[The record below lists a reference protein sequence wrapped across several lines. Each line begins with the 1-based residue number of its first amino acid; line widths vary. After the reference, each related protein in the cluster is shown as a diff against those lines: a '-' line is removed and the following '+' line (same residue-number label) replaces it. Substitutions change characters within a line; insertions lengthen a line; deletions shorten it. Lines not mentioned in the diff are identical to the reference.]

1 LRRLGLERM
10 GLRSMRGRDQIVM
23 RALGAL
29 QPGGA
34 FRNMAS
40 KARHVARLDPA
51 HFARIAHRPTPPVLE

>member
-1 LRRLGLERM
+1 M